1 MTPAGGYEIDC
12 RHQQGNVSDRAL
24 NERRVALVTGSRRGI
39 GRAIAFA
46 LAEAGFD
53 VAVNDLERDSDAEAT
68 LRGIEERGARGI
80 FVLADIGEIDG
91 HGALLERV
99 YGEFGRLDCLVN
111 NAGVIAARRGDILDT
126 GAEEFDRLI
135 RVNLRGTFFL
145 TQAVAWRMIAESG
158 DRPGRSIINITSA
171 NAAMVS
177 PEKAAYCVS
186 KSALSMV
193 TRLYAVRL
201 AEHGIPVF
209 EIRPGLIVT
218 DMSAPVRERYGAMI
232 AEGLTP
238 IRRWGL
244 PEEVGK
250 AAASLATGALPY
262 TVGQPINVDGGL
274 LVFRL

>member
-1 MTPAGGYEIDC
+1 MKSIADINKATY
-12 RHQQGNVSDRAL
+12 RNRAL

-126 GAEEFDRLI
+126 AAEEFDRLI

-145 TQAVAWRMIAESG
+145 TQAVARRMIAESG
-158 DRPGRSIINITSA
+158 DRAGRSIINITSA

-186 KSALSMV
+186 KSALSMA
-193 TRLYAVRL
+193 TQLYAVRL